1 MYKHT
6 SLNMKIKT
14 FTFNPFAENTYV
26 VYDEETKDCI
36 IIDPGCYDS
45 SEEKILFNFIS
56 SKKLVPKRL
65 INTHCHIDHI
75 FGNNFVMKN
84 WNIKLFTHKKEE
96 ELLNQS
102 ENIAKSYGFENYQ
115 PSPKADSFID
125 ENDNIELG
133 KEQFKIFFTPGHSP
147 GHICLYNKKNNFLI
161 SGDVIFMNSIG
172 RTDLPGGNHKTLIES
187 INTKIINLPDETS
200 IYCGHGPST
209 TLVNEKI
216 NNPFLKE

>member
-1 MYKHT
+1 MYKYT

-45 SEEKILFNFIS
+45 NEEKILLNFIS

-75 FGNNFVMKN
+75 FGNNFVMKS

-115 PSPKADSFID
+115 PSPKPDSFID
-125 ENDNIELG
+125 ENDNIKLG
-133 KEQFKIFFTPGHSP
+133 EEQFKIFFTPGH
-147 GHICLYNKKNNFLI
+147 ICLYNKKHNFLI

-187 INTKIINLPDETS
+187 INTKIINLPEETI

-209 TLVNEKI
+209 TIVNEKI
-216 NNPFLKE
+216 NNPFLNE

>member
-1 MYKHT
+1 
-6 SLNMKIKT
+6 MKIKT

-26 VYDEETKDCI
+26 VYDEKTKDCI

-45 SEEKILFNFIS
+45 DEEKMLFNFIS
-56 SKKLVPKRL
+56 SKKLIPKRL

-102 ENIAKSYGFENYQ
+102 QNIAKSYGFENYQ
-115 PSPKADSFID
+115 PSPKADYFID
-125 ENDNIELG
+125 ENDNIKLG
-133 KEQFKIFFTPGHSP
+133 KEKFKIFFTPGHSP
-147 GHICLYNKKNNFLI
+147 GHICLYNKKYNFLI

-187 INTKIINLPDETS
+187 INTKIINLPEETT

-216 NNPFLKE
+216 NNPFLN

>member
-1 MYKHT
+1 
-6 SLNMKIKT
+6 MKIKT

-26 VYDEETKDCI
+26 VYDEKTKDCI

-45 SEEKILFNFIS
+45 EEEKMLFNFIS
-56 SKKLVPKRL
+56 SKKLIPKRL

-102 ENIAKSYGFENYQ
+102 QNIAKSYGFENYQ
-115 PSPKADSFID
+115 PSPKADYFID
-125 ENDNIELG
+125 ENDNIKLG
-133 KEQFKIFFTPGHSP
+133 KEKFKIFFTPGHSP
-147 GHICLYNKKNNFLI
+147 GHICLYSKKYNFLI

-187 INTKIINLPDETS
+187 INTKIINLPEETT

-216 NNPFLKE
+216 NNPFLN

>member
-1 MYKHT
+1 
-6 SLNMKIKT
+6 MKIKT

-26 VYDEETKDCI
+26 VYDEENKDCI

-45 SEEKILFNFIS
+45 NEEKMLFNFIS
-56 SKKLVPKRL
+56 SKKLIPKKL
-65 INTHCHIDHI
+65 INTHCHIDHV
-75 FGNNFVMKN
+75 FGNNFVMKS
-84 WNIKLFTHKKEE
+84 WNIKLFIHKKEE

-102 ENIAKSYGFENYQ
+102 ENIAKSYGLKNYQ
-115 PSPKADSFID
+115 PSPKADNFID
-125 ENDNIELG
+125 ENDNIKLG
-133 KEQFKIFFTPGHSP
+133 KEKFKIFFTPGHSP
-147 GHICLYNKKNNFLI
+147 GHICLYNKKYNFLI

-187 INTKIINLPDETS
+187 INTKIINLPDETT

-216 NNPFLKE
+216 NNPFLNE

>member
-1 MYKHT
+1 
-6 SLNMKIKT
+6 MKIKT

-45 SEEKILFNFIS
+45 SEEKMLFNFIS
-56 SKKLVPKRL
+56 SKKIVTKTL
-65 INTHCHIDHI
+65 INTHFHIDHI
-75 FGNNFVMKN
+75 FGNNFVIKS

-102 ENIAKSYGFENYQ
+102 ENIAKSYGLENYQ
-115 PSPKADSFID
+115 PSPKADNFID

-133 KEQFKIFFTPGHSP
+133 KEQFNIFFTPGHSP
-147 GHICLYNKKNNFLI
+147 GHICLYNKKHNILI

-187 INTKIINLPDETS
+187 INKKIINLPDETT

-209 TLVNEKI
+209 NLANEKI
-216 NNPFLKE
+216 NNPFLNE

>member
-1 MYKHT
+1 
-6 SLNMKIKT
+6 MKIKT

-187 INTKIINLPDETS
+187 INTKIINLPDETT

-216 NNPFLKE
+216 NNPFLNE

>member
-1 MYKHT
+1 MYKYT

-187 INTKIINLPDETS
+187 INTKIINLPDETT

-216 NNPFLKE
+216 NNPFLNE